1 MTRIKNQITLQEVE
15 PGDLPALA
23 EMHCQIWPKAY
34 ADIFSAEKL
43 QQLRQEDFLASWQE
57 RMAENCWRLYWVC
70 QAGERTGFVVYG
82 ETGDKVMEIKS
93 FYFLPAYW
101 GMGVADA
108 AMQELLRRS
117 REGGNREI
125 ILWVLE
131 GNKRA
136 QQFYRRHGFSLTPE
150 TQTRERLGFT
160 IKEVHMRQQIASW
173 LPAE

>member
-1 MTRIKNQITLQEVE
+1 MTKADSRISLRLIRPDE
-15 PGDLPALA
+15 LPALA

-57 RMAENCWRLYWVC
+57 RIAEDCWKLYWVC

-82 ETGDKVMEIKS
+82 EAGDKVMEIKS

-101 GMGVADA
+101 GKGVADA

-117 REGGNREI
+117 GATGYKEI
-125 ILWVLE
+125 VLWVLE

-136 QQFYRRHGFSLTPE
+136 QQFYRRHGFSLTSE
-150 TQTRERLGFT
+150 TQTRERLAIT
-160 IKEVHMRQQIASW
+160 IKEVQMRHQIASW
-173 LPAE
+173 LHAE